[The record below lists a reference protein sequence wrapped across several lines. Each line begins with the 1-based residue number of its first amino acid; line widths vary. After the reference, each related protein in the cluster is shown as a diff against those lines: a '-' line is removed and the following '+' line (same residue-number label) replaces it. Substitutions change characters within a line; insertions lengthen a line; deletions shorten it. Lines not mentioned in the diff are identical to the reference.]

1 MRKRSLLAAL
11 AVSAAMIAAAC
22 GGGSSTNNSNT
33 LLFGDYQDVDSLG
46 PYWGTVMA
54 ANVITTT
61 EAGLVM
67 LDGNLKMQPYMAT
80 KIPTVGDGWEMP
92 GPDGLAARMTWE
104 IHPWKWSD
112 GTDLTCADF
121 QYWLE
126 WTSIEANI
134 ASKEHVDAI
143 DSIDCPSPTTIVV
156 NYKSLY
162 AYMKYGPGFLPKQY
176 YSKFTIG
183 TAGEG
188 DPLTDTS
195 TDMLLGAG
203 FRASQLP
210 DVPTSGPFK
219 FESRTPGIEV
229 VVAKNQ
235 YFKDPMTGTGA
246 KLDRIKFIVC
256 GSPETCIAKY
266 RAGELDV
273 VTDLTGA
280 DKAGTDDLG
289 DQQKELPSLY
299 TEFLRP
305 NFSADACTL
314 GVSAANDPEKLLPN
328 KEARG
333 GGCPA
338 SDLSFRKAISAAVDR
353 DGLLERVQG
362 GLGFVSY
369 TLYPKQFAYWTDQSS
384 RVEPYSIDRAAEI
397 LAEGG
402 WSDTNGNGT
411 VDKVLNGKRT
421 EAIVEVCTTMRP
433 TRKATVE
440 IMAAELKEI
449 GVQLIWN
456 GGGTI
461 FAGLTDVPEDTQCNL
476 DWGNFDF
483 ALHAFSFTRP
493 DFGSYNDMHSSQT
506 PPNGGTNAQRINV
519 PEIDEVALASL
530 TTVDEA
536 GQIALGQQNVDL
548 ITDYAVY
555 IPLHYWMD
563 LLLVS
568 DKVTG
573 WEFNIIGGPL
583 WNITTWE
590 LAPAGN

>member
-11 AVSAAMIAAAC
+11 AVSAAMVVAAC
-22 GGGSSTNNSNT
+22 GGGSGTSNSNT

-61 EAGLVM
+61 EAGLVY
-67 LDGNLKMQPYMAT
+67 LDANLKMQPYMT
-80 KIPTVGDGWEMP
+80 KKIPTIGDGWEMP

-104 IHPWKWSD
+104 IYPWKWSD

-134 ASKEHVDAI
+134 ASKEHVNAI
-143 DSIDCPSPTTIVV
+143 DSIDCPTPTTIVV

-183 TAGEG
+183 TAGAG
-188 DPLTDTS
+188 DPTTDTS

-203 FRASQLP
+203 FRANQLP
-210 DVPTSGPFK
+210 DVPTSGPYK

-229 VVAKNQ
+229 VVKKNQ
-235 YFKDPMTGTGA
+235 YFKDPITGA
-246 KLDRIKFIVC
+246 GPKIDRIKFIVC
-256 GSPETCIAKY
+256 GAPETCIAKF

-289 DQQKELPSLY
+289 DQQHALPSLY

-305 NFSADACTL
+305 NFDPNHCTL
-314 GVSAANDPEKLLPN
+314 GVSAANDPEGLLPN
-328 KEARG
+328 AEARG

-338 SDLSFRKAISAAVDR
+338 SDLAFRKAISAAIDR

-369 TLYPKQFAYWTDQSS
+369 TLYPQQFAYWTDQSA
-384 RVEPYSIDRAAEI
+384 RVEPYSLERVAQI
-397 LAEGG
+397 LADGG
-402 WSDTNGNGT
+402 WSDTNSDGT

-421 EAIVEVCTTMRP
+421 EAIVELCTTMRP
-433 TRKATVE
+433 TRKATAE
-440 IMAAELKEI
+440 ILAADLATV
-449 GVQLIWN
+449 GVKLIWN

-536 GQIALGQQNVDL
+536 GQIALGQKNVDL

-563 LLLVS
+563 VLLVS
-568 DKVTG
+568 NKVTG
-573 WEFNIIGGPL
+573 WDFNIIGGPL
-583 WNITTWE
+583 WNITSWE
-590 LAPAGN
+590 FAPASN